1 MKCFGCPAHEA
12 QPAMPDRMVELV
24 EPMLK
29 LHVRA
34 HGLRLTAYG
43 MRKSRETSESAR
55 GFAPW
60 TESR

>member
-29 LHVRA
+29 LHGDSSRLAAYSLRHEEHVRDSA
-34 HGLRLTAYG
+34 GG
-43 MRKSRETSESAR
+43 SR
-55 GFAPW
+55 
-60 TESR
+60 